1 MTLTV
6 SPLPK
11 TWLIDVDGTLFAH
24 NGHLSGEDRLLPG
37 AKAFLA
43 ALPAEDRVILLTARG
58 ETHRAATLAALARH
72 GLRYDDILFGLPV
85 GERLLINDRKPS
97 GLATAH
103 AINLDRDQGPAALLG
118 DIVVGDL

>member
-24 NGHLSGEDRLLPG
+24 NGHLAGEDRLLPG
-37 AKAFLA
+37 AKDFLA
-43 ALPAEDRVILLTARG
+43 ALPAADRVILLTARS
-58 ETHRAATLAALARH
+58 EAHRAATLAALARH
-72 GLRYDDILFGLPV
+72 DLRYDDILFGLPV

-103 AINLDRDQGPAALLG
+103 AINLDRDQGPAALLN
-118 DIVVGDL
+118 DIVVGDI